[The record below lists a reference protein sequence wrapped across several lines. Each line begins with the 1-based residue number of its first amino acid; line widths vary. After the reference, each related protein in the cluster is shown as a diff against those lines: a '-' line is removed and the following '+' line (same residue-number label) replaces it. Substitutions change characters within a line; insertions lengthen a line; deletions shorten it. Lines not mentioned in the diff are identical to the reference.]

1 MLPFALSLNT
11 DLTGANRTNFATFY
25 GITGVTELTNA
36 AWRKGLM
43 DQIGTWYV
51 ANSNNINATIYADE
65 SAKFLAMLPFALS
78 LNTDLTGANRTN
90 FATFY
95 GITGVTELTNAAWR
109 KGLMDQIGTWYVA
122 NW

>member
-25 GITGVTELTNA
+25 GITGVTDLTNA

-51 ANSNNINATIYADE
+51 AKETPSDATIYAPRAP
-65 SAKFLAMLPFALS
+65 SSSRCCRS
-78 LNTDLTGANRTN
+78 L
-90 FATFY
+90 Y
-95 GITGVTELTNAAWR
+95 P
-109 KGLMDQIGTWYVA
+109 
-122 NW
+122 

>member
-25 GITGVTELTNA
+25 GITGVTDLTNA

-51 ANSNNINATIYADE
+51 ANGNYIRRHHILQTSGP
-65 SAKFLAMLPFALS
+65 SS
-78 LNTDLTGANRTN
+78 LRCCRSLYR
-90 FATFY
+90 
-95 GITGVTELTNAAWR
+95 
-109 KGLMDQIGTWYVA
+109 
-122 NW
+122 